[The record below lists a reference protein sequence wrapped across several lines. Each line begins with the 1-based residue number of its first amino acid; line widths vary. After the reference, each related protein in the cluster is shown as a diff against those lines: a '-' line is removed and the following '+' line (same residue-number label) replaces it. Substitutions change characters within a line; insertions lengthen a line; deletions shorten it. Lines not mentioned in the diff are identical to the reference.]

1 MIGDYGAATPSC
13 PPGYTWWPPGP
24 AGRCEPKRTFVSR
37 PSGGAAPGSAPGS
50 APWPHGRFRGIGQ
63 TPTAAAPQVSKPL
76 PPIIGGVI
84 IVGVVGLIGWLIY
97 NSVQERKR
105 ILEKEGSSGLLKYE
119 AGTAAIGVGSA
130 LAHRMI
136 DGRARRN
143 GRRRR
148 RRAR

>member
-1 MIGDYGAATPSC
+1 L
-13 PPGYTWWPPGP
+13 
-24 AGRCEPKRTFVSR
+24 
-37 PSGGAAPGSAPGS
+37 
-50 APWPHGRFRGIGQ
+50 RGIGQ
-63 TPTAAAPQVSKPL
+63 TPAEAPAQLSKPL

-105 ILEKEGSSGLLKYE
+105 ILETEGSTGLLKYE

-136 DGRARRN
+136 DGGHARRN
-143 GRRRR
+143 GRRSRR
-148 RRAR
+148 RRRLR